1 MNKRGGFDPSSHDCL
16 DCLVVPRFSKSPF
29 FVGGINHP
37 QMVVVYGRVSHI
49 QPVSGAS
56 LWAMAA
62 SADAG
67 AAVEWKRLPPYG
79 TDGTLALAFWAPWN
93 NCNGNG
99 GFVWTIQR
107 NTWAKAMGY
116 DISNWNMDSTI
127 APRGLSRFMGSHTF
141 LC

>member
-1 MNKRGGFDPSSHDCL
+1 
-16 DCLVVPRFSKSPF
+16 
-29 FVGGINHP
+29 
-37 QMVVVYGRVSHI
+37 MVVERNGRVSHI

-67 AAVEWKRLPPYG
+67 AALEWKRLPPYG

-99 GFVWTIQR
+99 GFVVCLDHSTEHMGQATGTWIQPLR
-107 NTWAKAMGY
+107 HEV
-116 DISNWNMDSTI
+116 
-127 APRGLSRFMGSHTF
+127 SRAS
-141 LC
+141 